1 MTDFPHIASEDLAL
15 HVMRM
20 LGKEE
25 ASVVEAHLDRCSAC
39 RQEYLATQRDLA
51 LVSLSADP
59 VAPAPEARERFL
71 QQIQQEKRPVS
82 ISQTSRNQGAQR
94 RETQDDVLMDADA
107 DTNVKPGGRMLPW
120 LGWAVAAGLAFS
132 ATSLYHERTQLQ
144 ATVNGQS
151 AQLKAE
157 TAQVAQLSEDA
168 AKARTMMD
176 ALTDPNAMRVT
187 LNTAAAA
194 KAVPQGR
201 ASYVADKGAL
211 IFTANNLDP
220 LPIAKV
226 YELWIIPA
234 DGSAPVPAGT
244 FHPDGRGNA
253 SLVMPAIP
261 KGVQAKAFGV
271 TMEAEGGAT
280 TPTMPILLAGA

>member
-1 MTDFPHIASEDLAL
+1 M
-15 HVMRM
+15 
-20 LGKEE
+20 E
-25 ASVVEAHLDRCSAC
+25 A
-39 RQEYLATQRDLA
+39 
-51 LVSLSADP
+51 
-59 VAPAPEARERFL
+59 EAR
-71 QQIQQEKRPVS
+71 
-82 ISQTSRNQGAQR
+82 
-94 RETQDDVLMDADA
+94 
-107 DTNVKPGGRMLPW
+107 PGGRMLPW

-144 ATVNGQS
+144 VRVHGQS
-151 AQLKAE
+151 AQLKEE
-157 TAQVAQLSEDA
+157 TAKVAQLSEDA
-168 AKARTMMD
+168 TKARMMMD
-176 ALTDPNAMRVT
+176 ALTDPQAMRVT
-187 LNTAAAA
+187 LNTTASA
-194 KAVPQGR
+194 KAAPQGR

-211 IFTANNLDP
+211 IFTANNMDP

-253 SLVMPAIP
+253 SVVMPAIP

-280 TPTMPILLAGA
+280 TPTMPILLVGA